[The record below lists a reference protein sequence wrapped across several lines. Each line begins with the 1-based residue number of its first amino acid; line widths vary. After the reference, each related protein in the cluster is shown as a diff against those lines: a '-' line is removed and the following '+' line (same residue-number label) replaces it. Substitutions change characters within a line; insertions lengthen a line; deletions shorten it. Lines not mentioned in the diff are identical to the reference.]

1 MQPTEDEIKDHE
13 SGKNDDD
20 NRINIK
26 GLAIKILFVIVIFAT
41 AFSLLY
47 YYTQYGKVI
56 FVLAKNEAIPENMES
71 VNTFTVKDKIFFLI
85 KKPDKPLGADLF
97 VLEIGRIKDN
107 TYSNNMQISYELEK
121 DFTHLSAYI
130 PLVYTRRAGVY
141 RIKALLDGKNVA
153 VKDITIVKE

>member
-1 MQPTEDEIKDHE
+1 MQPTEDETKDNE
-13 SGKNDDD
+13 RGNNGED
-20 NRINIK
+20 NSRINIK
-26 GLAIKILFVIVIFAT
+26 GLLFKILFVIIIFAA

-56 FVLAKNEAIPENMES
+56 FVLAKNETIPENMES

-85 KKPDKPLGADLF
+85 KKPDKPLNADLF
-97 VLEIGRIKDN
+97 VLEIGRLEEN
-107 TYSNNMQISYELEK
+107 SYSNNMQISYELGK

-130 PLVYTRRAGVY
+130 PQVYTRNPGVY

-153 VKDITIVKE
+153 VKDITVSK